1 MKNRFEAGFSL
12 IELLIV
18 LVIISILA
26 TIAYP
31 SYQNQVRKT
40 KRADCEGALLQLANA
55 MERDYTQNGAYR
67 DIVTLNMFPA
77 QCPID
82 GNATPTYNLTVATAN
97 AGSTYTLT
105 ATPVAGSTQAGDTC
119 GALTLTQA
127 GVKGVGGGT
136 VADCW

>member
-1 MKNRFEAGFSL
+1 MNNRFEAGFNL
-12 IELLIV
+12 IEMLIV
-18 LVIISILA
+18 VVIISILA

-40 KRADCEGALLQLANA
+40 KRADCEGALLQLANS

-67 DIVTLNMFPA
+67 DLVTLNLFPS

-82 GNATPTYNLTVATAN
+82 GNATPTYNLSVATAN

-105 ATPVAGSTQAGDTC
+105 ATPVAGGSQAGDTC
-119 GALTLTQA
+119 GTLTLTQA
-127 GVKGVGGGT
+127 GVKGVSGGT